1 MLRPE
6 APCGHQTSTAC
17 GAQEAIV
24 KDVAAGEASAKQ
36 LKGHLKSVLQ
46 AVNSLAP
53 KHGSS
58 SSSRDGREASATNGL
73 MPKMSDPRMSDGLL
87 SGMSE

>member
-1 MLRPE
+1 M
-6 APCGHQTSTAC
+6 
-17 GAQEAIV
+17 QEAII

-46 AVNSLAP
+46 AVNGLAS

-58 SSSRDGREASATNGL
+58 SSQDEREASATNGL
-73 MPKMSDPRMSDGLL
+73 MPKMTDPRMSDGML
-87 SGMSE
+87 SGMSD